1 LLPTQFGKHFWPDF
15 TIVSGIRIDYL
26 SPTLYVTD
34 IVLFLLF
41 GCFLFRKVTLPGKLK
56 FKSLNVKAQFKSKK
70 LLIFLGLV
78 LFFSGNV
85 LFSARPLLS
94 VYGVVKL
101 SECVFLSLYL
111 SKIIFSKVQLQQI
124 VLLFSVGGL
133 FEAFLAIVQYMYQGS
148 VNGIFYFFGERT
160 FTGATPGIANVSING
175 TLLLRPYATFSHPN
189 VLAAYLLVILVFVWS
204 FLLKTRQAL
213 IRSIAVSFLLVGS
226 VALLLTYSR
235 VAILLWILLVVML
248 FFKTGY
254 RTVKTIKARI
264 ILSVAV
270 LIILVIINLFPL
282 THELYFRFSNTSL
295 SDESIT
301 QRTEL
306 LVTSWQIIRLH
317 PFTGVGLLNFIP
329 SLAPLQKPL
338 PLGLYLQP
346 VHNIFVLITAETGF
360 IGSGIFVF
368 FLIATI
374 LRIRKQKPGSNV
386 TFFVLVSIILI
397 TGMFDHYWITLQ
409 QGQLLFATVIGLS
422 WAKVNDTV

>member
-1 LLPTQFGKHFWPDF
+1 MLPTQFGKHFWPDF

-56 FKSLNVKAQFKSKK
+56 FKSLNVKAQCKSKK

-189 VLAAYLLVILVFVWS
+189 VLAAYVLVILVFVWS